1 MELLGDTE
9 TLQTRAH
16 KKLDGS
22 TGFLDLDFMFMFIA
36 IDYNSG
42 DKDDDSD
49 STHSRVMVR
58 HSLPAGWPLHNKCS
72 LNSIKLTGRGEL
84 VLMGFVLEVLE
95 GEFRWTKGSS
105 GIFKA
110 RSISLEDQAFS
121 FLPNQIQNEHSI
133 EYLLSSFIV
142 LMMVRFL
149 RPKLLK
155 EHKTDLEQYPPAPTS
170 TGNRCTLHCFQ

>member
-49 STHSRVMVR
+49 STLFQSDG
-58 HSLPAGWPLHNKCS
+58 ST
-72 LNSIKLTGRGEL
+72 LTTCR
-84 VLMGFVLEVLE
+84 M
-95 GEFRWTKGSS
+95 
-105 GIFKA
+105 
-110 RSISLEDQAFS
+110 AF
-121 FLPNQIQNEHSI
+121 
-133 EYLLSSFIV
+133 
-142 LMMVRFL
+142 
-149 RPKLLK
+149 
-155 EHKTDLEQYPPAPTS
+155 A
-170 TGNRCTLHCFQ
+170 